1 MKVASGP
8 AFWKTG
14 PSDFERHKKA
24 TAPGSHGPT
33 QMTDFRATLKE
44 ALALKGLPRAGWI
57 RAGVRDPE
65 SVAAHSWGVG
75 WLVLVL
81 CPPHLDRERA
91 LAMAILHDLPEVR
104 TGDITPHDGVPT
116 EEKQLAE
123 SRAMRSLVASLEE
136 GDYFLELWWEYE
148 NGSSPE
154 GRLVKACDKL
164 DMALQAQRY
173 AGEQALDLDEFI
185 DSALA
190 RLDEASHRNLVTG

>member
-1 MKVASGP
+1 MK
-8 AFWKTG
+8 
-14 PSDFERHKKA
+14 DL
-24 TAPGSHGPT
+24 
-33 QMTDFRATLKE
+33 RATLKE
-44 ALALKGLPRAGWI
+44 ALALKGLSRAGWV
-57 RAGVRDPE
+57 RAGVKDPE

-91 LAMAILHDLPEVR
+91 LSMAILHDLPEVR
-104 TGDITPHDGVPT
+104 TGDITPHDGVPA

-123 SRAMRSLVASLEE
+123 SQAMRSLVASLDA
-136 GDYFLELWWEYE
+136 GDHLLELWWEYE

-173 AGEQALDLDEFI
+173 AEEQGLNPDEFI

-190 RLDEASHRNLVTG
+190 RLDEASHRLLVTG